1 MTSSFEQKDAV
12 QRVKDAAQIIDI
24 IGETVSLKRAGANMK
39 GLCPFH
45 AEKTP
50 SFMVNPARQS
60 FHCFGCGEGGDVFT
74 FMMKYYN
81 LTFPETLKQ
90 LGPSVTRLLFRKNNF
105 LPKTRPGLKSGRSFL
120 MPTNGR
126 PGCIMNIC
134 CIMLVAKRRSTT

>member
-12 QRVKDAAQIIDI
+12 QRVKDAAQILDI
-24 IGETVSLKRAGANMK
+24 IGECVSLKRAGANMK

-50 SFMVNPARQS
+50 SFVVNPARQS
-60 FHCFGCGEGGDVFT
+60 FHCFGCGEGGDVFS

-90 LGPSVTRLLFRKNNF
+90 LAQRYQVT
-105 LPKTRPGLKSGRSFL
+105 LPERHFSAEDQEKADAF
-120 MPTNGR
+120 
-126 PGCIMNIC
+126 
-134 CIMLVAKRRSTT
+134 